1 MTISYESV
9 KNTTW
14 NLDGTS
20 KVTYMINTMDI
31 QRTGLSEEL
40 IKEIST
46 IASKWGVQKV
56 ILFGSRS
63 RGDYG
68 RASDIDLAVS
78 GGDFT
83 QFCLNIEENAWTL
96 LKFDIINLDD
106 PLEPDFRA
114 MIQKEG
120 VTLYEKI

>member
-1 MTISYESV
+1 
-9 KNTTW
+9 
-14 NLDGTS
+14 
-20 KVTYMINTMDI
+20 MINTMDI

-96 LKFDIINLDD
+96 LKFDIINLDN
-106 PLEPDFRA
+106 PLKSEFRA